1 MSAGD
6 ITRAIDGLLGAQFET
21 DAWKLNGACVGANP
35 EWFFPTPGNT
45 TMTDAAVSLCNK
57 CPVRVKC
64 LTYALETDSAWGIWG
79 ATTEKQRKQIKEN
92 SDAA

>member
-21 DAWKLNGACVGANP
+21 DAWKLNGACVDQNP
-35 EWFFPTPGNT
+35 EWWFVTPGDLRVL
-45 TMTDAAVSLCNK
+45 DAIRICK
-57 CPVRVKC
+57 TCPIRERC
-64 LTYALETDSAWGIWG
+64 LEYALTTDSAWGIWG
-79 ATTEKQRKQIKEN
+79 GTTEKQRKQIKEN